1 MSWASTGG
9 EVAGAPRPRGAVGQG
24 RILAHTALAT
34 LAPLVGF
41 TFVTAIAYFT
51 AGPSG
56 SVTVFAV
63 LQTVLGL
70 LVVTYLVRW
79 RTVAGLRAGIP
90 ALPWIG
96 VAGFLA
102 YVLTPSSW
110 TGSALFWWQLLDPGP
125 LTFLLDLPV
134 WMAAVALGV
143 LWATTQQQLE
153 RGPATPYG

>member
-9 EVAGAPRPRGAVGQG
+9 EVSRAPRRGTAVTRG
-24 RILAHTALAT
+24 RVLVHTALAA

-41 TFVTAIAYFT
+41 TLVTVIAYFT

-56 SVTVFAV
+56 SVSAFAV

-90 ALPWIG
+90 ALPWAG
-96 VAGFLA
+96 VAGLVA

-110 TGSALFWWQLLDPGP
+110 TGSALFWWQLLEPGP
-125 LTFLLDLPV
+125 LTFVLDLPV

-143 LWATTQQQLE
+143 LWAGAQQQLD